1 MALKVLGHE
10 IVKGKLIVEVEATRF
25 LFKKII
31 KKYSPTV
38 YVYVRGESTC
48 WVEQPTLDG
57 IDRIKNLKLLKELN
71 NYMHKLYLKGE
82 MQESFKLG

>member
-1 MALKVLGHE
+1 MGIKILGHE
-10 IVKGKLIVEVEATRF
+10 IVKGKLIVEVEITRF

-38 YVYVRGESTC
+38 YVYVREGTTS
-48 WVEQPTLDG
+48 WVEQPSLEG
-57 IDRIKNLKLLKELN
+57 VDRISNFKLFKELN
-71 NYMHKLYLKGE
+71 KYMHKLYLKGE

>member
-1 MALKVLGHE
+1 MTLKVLGHE

-25 LFKKII
+25 FFKKII

-38 YVYVRGESTC
+38 YVYVKGESTC

-57 IDRIKNLKLLKELN
+57 IDRIKNLELLKELN
-71 NYMHKLYLKGE
+71 KYMHKLYLKGE